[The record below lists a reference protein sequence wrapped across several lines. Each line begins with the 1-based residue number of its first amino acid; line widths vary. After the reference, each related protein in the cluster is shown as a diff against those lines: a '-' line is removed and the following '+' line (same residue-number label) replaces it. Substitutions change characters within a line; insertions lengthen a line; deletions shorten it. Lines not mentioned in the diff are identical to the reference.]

1 MGAAQKVLPAVTP
14 PASRGSNGGEHRPAR
29 VVVTGAHGSV
39 GRRVVARL
47 AGQHPSAA
55 VVAIDKEASPAPYS
69 SVTTKQADLADAD
82 LGALFSGADSVV
94 HLASTVT
101 AGTLNPAEVELEAA
115 LLHRVLD
122 ALSSAGVPHLV
133 VMSSAM
139 VYGAWKDNPVPV
151 TEDAAVRPNP
161 DFDWALQ
168 RHRLERLALQWGTG
182 PDRSVTVLRP
192 AAVVAE
198 DRLGQLA
205 NTLRAARSGV
215 AADGDPPVQYLHA
228 DDLAAAVVTSV
239 NARYDGILNVAPD
252 GWIPPDTLADLEGP
266 RPRLRVPSHLARILS
281 GLRWRS
287 GLAPTPPGVVPY
299 TIHPWVVANDRLRA
313 LGWRAAFTNEEA
325 WVVSHEPG
333 PLESLPARRRQEL
346 LLAAA
351 MVLVAGFAV
360 TAVLAVRAW
369 RRRRRAGRS

>member
-1 MGAAQKVLPAVTP
+1 MT
-14 PASRGSNGGEHRPAR
+14 R

-47 AGQHPSAA
+47 AQQRPAVS
-55 VVAIDKEASPAPYS
+55 VVAIDKDHPAAPYP
-69 SVTTKQADLADAD
+69 SVTTKQVDLADAD
-82 LGALFSGADSVV
+82 LAALFSGADSVV

-122 ALSSAGVPHLV
+122 ALDSAAVPHLV

-139 VYGAWKDNPVPV
+139 VYGAWRDNPVPI
-151 TEDAAVRPNP
+151 TEDAPVRPNP

-168 RHRLERLALQWGTG
+168 RHRLERLAQQWGLAPG
-182 PDRSVTVLRP
+182 RSVTILRP

-215 AADGDPPVQYLHA
+215 AADGDPPVQCLHA

-239 NARYDGILNVAPD
+239 NVSYDGILNVAPD
-252 GWIPPDTLADLEGP
+252 GWIPPDTLAELEGP
-266 RPRLRVPSHLARILS
+266 RPRLRAPSHLVRILS
-281 GLRWRS
+281 ALRWRS

-299 TIHPWVVANDRLRA
+299 TTHPWVVANDRLRA
-313 LGWRAAFTNEEA
+313 LGWRAAYSNEEA
-325 WVVSHEPG
+325 WVVSHEPH

-351 MVLVAGFAV
+351 AVLVVGVLAGAG
-360 TAVLAVRAW
+360 LAVRALH
-369 RRRRRAGRS
+369 RRRRSGRT

>member
-1 MGAAQKVLPAVTP
+1 MSP
-14 PASRGSNGGEHRPAR
+14 PDCRGSEVGEHRTAR

-39 GRRVVARL
+39 GRRVVAQL
-47 AGQHPSAA
+47 AQQHPTVA
-55 VVAIDKEASPAPYS
+55 VVAIDKDAPAAPYP
-69 SVTTKQADLADAD
+69 SVTTKQVDLADAD
-82 LGALFSGADSVV
+82 LGALFSGAGSVV

-122 ALSSAGVPHLV
+122 ALGSAGVPHLV

-139 VYGAWKDNPVPV
+139 VYGAWKDNPVPI
-151 TEDAAVRPNP
+151 TEDAAVRPIP

-168 RHRLERLALQWGTG
+168 RHRLERLARQWGLG
-182 PDRSVTVLRP
+182 PGRCVTVLRP
-192 AAVVAE
+192 VAVVAE

-215 AADGDPPVQYLHA
+215 AADGDPPAQYLHA
-228 DDLAAAVVTSV
+228 DDLAAAVVTAV
-239 NARYDGILNVAPD
+239 IARYDGILNVAPD
-252 GWIPPDTLADLEGP
+252 GWIPPDTLAELEGP
-266 RPRLRVPSHLARILS
+266 RLRAPSHLVRILS
-281 GLRWRS
+281 AFRWRW

-313 LGWRAAFTNEEA
+313 LGWRAAYTNEEA
-325 WVVSHEPG
+325 WVVSHDPG

-346 LLAAA
+346 LLAGAVA
-351 MVLVAGFAV
+351 LVAGVLIA
-360 TAVLAVRAW
+360 AVLAARAW
-369 RRRRRAGRS
+369 RRRRRRGRA

>member
-1 MGAAQKVLPAVTP
+1 MTP
-14 PASRGSNGGEHRPAR
+14 PPSRGSNLGGRRPAR

-47 AGQHPSAA
+47 AGRHPSVA

-69 SVTTKQADLADAD
+69 SVTTKQVDLADAD
-82 LGALFSGADSVV
+82 LGAVFSGADSVV

-122 ALSSAGVPHLV
+122 ALSSAAVPHLV

-139 VYGAWKDNPVPV
+139 VYGAWKDNPVPI
-151 TEDAAVRPNP
+151 TEDGAVRPNP

-168 RHRLERLALQWGTG
+168 RHRLERLAQQWGTG

-198 DRLGQLA
+198 GRLGQLA
-205 NTLRAARSGV
+205 NTLRAAQSGV
-215 AADGDPPVQYLHA
+215 AAEGDPPVQYLHA

-252 GWIPPDTLADLEGP
+252 GWIPPDTLAELEGP

-281 GLRWRS
+281 VLRWRS

-299 TIHPWVVANDRLRA
+299 TIHPWVVANDRLRD
-313 LGWRAAFTNEEA
+313 LGWRAAHTNEEA

-351 MVLVAGFAV
+351 VVLVAGFAV
-360 TAVLAVRAW
+360 TGVLAVRAW
-369 RRRRRAGRS
+369 RRRRRASRS

>member
-1 MGAAQKVLPAVTP
+1 MQPRKFCQEATP
-14 PASRGSNGGEHRPAR
+14 PPGRGAGSGDHQPVR

-47 AGQHPSAA
+47 AGHRRVVA

-122 ALSSAGVPHLV
+122 GLSSAGVPHLV

-139 VYGAWKDNPVPV
+139 VYGAWRDNPVPI
-151 TEDAAVRPNP
+151 TEDAAVRPIP
-161 DFDWALQ
+161 DFDWAVQ
-168 RHRLERLALQWGTG
+168 RHRLERLAQQWGTG

-198 DRLGQLA
+198 ARLGPLA

-239 NARYDGILNVAPD
+239 NARHDGILNVAPD
-252 GWIPPDTLADLEGP
+252 GWIPPDTLAELEGP
-266 RPRLRVPSHLARILS
+266 RPRLRVPSHLARVLS
-281 GLRWRS
+281 ALRWRW

-313 LGWRAAFTNEEA
+313 LGWRAAYTNEEA

-351 MVLVAGFAV
+351 AVLVVGSVVA
-360 TAVLAVRAW
+360 AVLAARAW
-369 RRRRRAGRS
+369 RRRRRGGRA

>member
-1 MGAAQKVLPAVTP
+1 MT
-14 PASRGSNGGEHRPAR
+14 R

-47 AGQHPSAA
+47 AQQPAVA
-55 VVAIDKEASPAPYS
+55 VVAIDKEAAAAPYT
-69 SVTTKQADLADAD
+69 SVTTKQVDLADAD
-82 LGALFSGADSVV
+82 LSALFSGADSVV

-122 ALSSAGVPHLV
+122 ALGSAGVPHLV

-139 VYGAWKDNPVPV
+139 VYGAWRDNPVPI
-151 TEDAAVRPNP
+151 TEDAPVRPNP

-168 RHRLERLALQWGTG
+168 RHRLEQLAQQWGLAPG
-182 PDRSVTVLRP
+182 RSVAVLRP

-215 AADGDPPVQYLHA
+215 AAEGDAPAQYLHA
-228 DDLAAAVVTSV
+228 DDLAAAVVIAV
-239 NARYDGILNVAPD
+239 NVGYDGILNVAPD

-281 GLRWRS
+281 ALRWRW

-299 TIHPWVVANDRLRA
+299 TTNPWVVANDRLRS
-313 LGWRAAFTNEEA
+313 LGWRANYTNEEA
-325 WVVSHEPG
+325 WVVSHDPH
-333 PLESLPARRRQEL
+333 PLETLPARRRQEL
-346 LLAAA
+346 LLAVAVA
-351 MVLVAGFAV
+351 VVIGVLVGAGLVA
-360 TAVLAVRAW
+360 RAIHK
-369 RRRRRAGRS
+369 RRRPGRT

>member
-1 MGAAQKVLPAVTP
+1 MT
-14 PASRGSNGGEHRPAR
+14 R

-47 AGQHPSAA
+47 AQQRPPVS
-55 VVAIDKEASPAPYS
+55 VVAIDKDAPAAPYP
-69 SVTTKQADLADAD
+69 SVTTKQVDLADAD
-82 LGALFSGADSVV
+82 LAALFSGADSVV

-101 AGTLNPAEVELEAA
+101 ASTLNPAEVELETA

-122 ALSSAGVPHLV
+122 GLDSAGVPHLV

-139 VYGAWKDNPVPV
+139 VYGAWRDNPVPI
-151 TEDAAVRPNP
+151 TEDAPVRPNP

-168 RHRLERLALQWGTG
+168 RHRLERLARQWGLAPG
-182 PDRSVTVLRP
+182 RSVTILRP
-192 AAVVAE
+192 CAVVAE

-228 DDLAAAVVTSV
+228 DDLAAAVVTAV
-239 NARYDGILNVAPD
+239 NVGYDGILNAAPD
-252 GWIPPDTLADLEGP
+252 GWIPPDTLAGLEGP
-266 RPRLRVPSHLARILS
+266 RPRLRAPSHLVRILS
-281 GLRWRS
+281 ALRWRS

-299 TIHPWVVANDRLRA
+299 TTHPWVVANDRLRA
-313 LGWRAAFTNEEA
+313 LGWSASHSNEEA
-325 WVVSHEPG
+325 WVVSHEPH

-351 MVLVAGFAV
+351 VVLVAG
-360 TAVLAVRAW
+360 VLVGAGLAARALH
-369 RRRRRAGRS
+369 RRRRSGRTRR

>member
-1 MGAAQKVLPAVTP
+1 MT
-14 PASRGSNGGEHRPAR
+14 R
-29 VVVTGAHGSV
+29 VVVTGAHGAV

-47 AGQHPSAA
+47 AQQRPTVA
-55 VVAIDKEASPAPYS
+55 VVAIDKDSPAAPYE
-69 SVTTKQADLADAD
+69 SVTTKQVDLADAD
-82 LGALFSGADSVV
+82 LAALFSGADSVV

-101 AGTLNPAEVELEAA
+101 AGTLNPAEVHLEAA

-122 ALSSAGVPHLV
+122 ALDVVGVPHLV

-139 VYGAWKDNPVPV
+139 VYGAWRDNPVPI
-151 TEDAAVRPNP
+151 TEDAPVRPNP

-168 RHRLERLALQWGTG
+168 RHRLERLAQEWGLAPG
-182 PDRSVTVLRP
+182 RSVTVLRP

-205 NTLRAARSGV
+205 DTLRAARSGV

-228 DDLAAAVVTSV
+228 DDLAAAVVTAV
-239 NARYDGILNVAPD
+239 NVRYDGTLNVAPD

-266 RPRLRVPSHLARILS
+266 RPRLRAPAHLVRILS
-281 GLRWRS
+281 ALRWRW

-299 TIHPWVVANDRLRA
+299 TTHPWVVANDRLRT
-313 LGWRAAFTNEEA
+313 LGWRAAYSNEEA
-325 WVVSHEPG
+325 WVVSHEPH

-346 LLAAA
+346 LLGAAVA
-351 MVLVAGFAV
+351 VAVGILVGAGLV
-360 TAVLAVRAW
+360 VRALHK
-369 RRRRRAGRS
+369 RRRGRT